1 MVNIFLK
8 TKIPLLNK
16 ALDAYSLRHKAI
28 ASNITNSTSPGYR
41 AQGVEF
47 EEHLHAAM
55 DGSSLAGYQTDAHH
69 LPIPGAAGIDGSSRV
84 VELNAETSENG
95 DPLASGI
102 NNVDVD
108 REMAELAKNQIRFK
122 YAARFIADT
131 FRGIQTSIR
140 GQI

>member
-1 MVNIFLK
+1 MNIFSK

-28 ASNITNSTSPGYR
+28 ASNLTNTSTPGYK

-47 EEHLHAAM
+47 EEKLHAAM
-55 DGSSLAGYQTDAHH
+55 NGNGLNGYQTDVHH
-69 LPIPGAAGIDGSSRV
+69 IPIPGTVGIDESARI
-84 VELNAETSENG
+84 VEMDGETSENS
-95 DPLASGI
+95 DALASGI